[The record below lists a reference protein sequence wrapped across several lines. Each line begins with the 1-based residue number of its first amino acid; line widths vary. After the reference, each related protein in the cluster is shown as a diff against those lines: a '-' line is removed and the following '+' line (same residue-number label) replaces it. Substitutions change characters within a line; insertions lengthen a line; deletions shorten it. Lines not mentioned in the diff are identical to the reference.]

1 MISQTSIII
10 FSKKP
15 YQESDLIINGITPD
29 YGKSSFLLHRGMKI
43 AEKKF
48 PSCDIF
54 QEFDVVFD
62 NKNSNSNLYKPME
75 FELATDFSSLAENPK
90 NFKFIGKIGSFLMKN
105 VQENIP
111 SPFLYD
117 TLRNVMIQLIID
129 ENTEGKWTP
138 TQCATAI
145 KMVFLYENGLLP
157 AEGTAKQLEIM
168 ENIIS
173 CAIEGTLLPELSA
186 GYYTQLNQWLDALLV
201 FHKIEK

>member
-15 YQESDLIINGITPD
+15 YQESDLIVNGITPD
-29 YGKSSFLLHRGMKI
+29 YGRISLLLHRGLKI

-54 QEFDVVFD
+54 QEFDIMFD
-62 NKNSNSNLYKPME
+62 DRAGNSNIFKPTE
-75 FELATDFSSLAENPK
+75 FELATDFSSIAENAK

-105 VQENIP
+105 VQESLP
-111 SPFLYD
+111 APFLYD
-117 TLRNVMIQLIID
+117 TLRNVMIQLIIGD
-129 ENTEGKWTP
+129 ETDGKWSLV
-138 TQCATAI
+138 QCAVAI

-157 AEGTAKQLEIM
+157 SEGTPEQQEII

-173 CAIEGTLLPELSA
+173 SAIEGTLLPELPQQ
-186 GYYTQLNQWLDALLV
+186 YYTSLNQWLDAL
-201 FHKIEK
+201 FDYHKIQK